1 MPGNVAA
8 AVASAVVPSSLC
20 SVFRETRAWQVRES
34 GGYAD
39 GRYQAEVQA
48 ESSRKSWEIGKL
60 LTFAQWLALSQFFD
74 TRNGA
79 QKPFYW
85 YPNIADYDPIGSYTT
100 GRYLVRFDGALSR
113 TYRLGRQEASLR
125 LIEIE

>member
-8 AVASAVVPSSLC
+8 AVATAAMPSSLC
-20 SVFRETRAWQVRES
+20 SVFRETRAWPVRES
-34 GGYAD
+34 NGYAD

-60 LTFAQWLALSQFFD
+60 LTFAQWLALNAFYESM
-74 TRNGA
+74 NGS

-85 YPNIADYDPIGSYTT
+85 YPVIADYDPTGSYTA

-125 LIEIE
+125 LIEID

>member
-8 AVASAVVPSSLC
+8 AVATAGMPSSLC
-20 SVFRETRAWQVRES
+20 SGFREAWAWPVRES
-34 GGYAD
+34 GGYVD

-48 ESSRKSWEIGKL
+48 ESSRKAWEIGKL
-60 LTFAQWLALSQFFD
+60 LTFAQWLALYSFFE

-85 YPNIADYDPIGSYTT
+85 YSNIADYDPTGSYTT
-100 GRYLVRFDGALSR
+100 GRFLVRFDGALSR

-125 LIEIE
+125 LIEIY

>member
-8 AVASAVVPSSLC
+8 AVATAVMPSSLC
-20 SVFRETRAWQVRES
+20 SVFRETRAWPVRES
-34 GGYAD
+34 SGYAD
-39 GRYQAEVQA
+39 GRYQADVQA
-48 ESSRKSWEIGKL
+48 EASRKAWEIGKL
-60 LTFAQWLALSQFFD
+60 LTFAQWLTLSAFYE
-74 TRNGA
+74 TSLGP

-85 YPNIADYDPIGSYTT
+85 YPNIADYDPTGSYTA
-100 GRYLVRFDGALSR
+100 GRHKVRFDGALSR

>member
-1 MPGNVAA
+1 MPGNVAS
-8 AVASAVVPSSLC
+8 AVATAVLPSSLC
-20 SVFRETRAWQVRES
+20 SVFRAARAWPVSES

-48 ESSRKSWEIGKL
+48 EASRKSWEIGKL
-60 LTFAQWLALSQFFD
+60 LTFAQWLTLSAFYESS
-74 TRNGA
+74 NGA

-85 YPNIADYDPIGSYTT
+85 YPNVADYDPTGSYTT